1 MVYQHSIDTA
11 LYVAVPYS
19 SDDSKPNTINAELS
33 VILWCT
39 VDLVS
44 ERSTDS
50 YPKQKNDSLPIFRTV
65 EHRQILPKP
74 LATTK
79 PSGL

>member
-33 VILWCT
+33 VIFWCA

-44 ERSTDS
+44 ERSTDG
-50 YPKQKNDSLPIFRTV
+50 YLKKNNSLPIFRTV